1 MQPKEDIFSPEEK
14 LDFLRSYLELRR
26 QTRTI
31 ISDEEFEKLRVI
43 ISDATSHDQYG
54 RDKHGNS
61 ILLRN
66 LNTAL
71 ILSKEVG
78 LERSTL
84 LSILLYNVVAHESL
98 TIAEVEDGFGKDVAN
113 IITHLLKTES
123 LYTKHATVQS
133 DNFRKLLLSFANDAR
148 VIIILIADNLCL
160 MRMINHHPDKEYRLS
175 IASEASYLY
184 APLAHRLG
192 LYKIKSELED
202 LSLKYTNREVFDSI
216 ASKLTQTKAKRQKYI
231 EAFIA
236 PIREK
241 LLAEGYKFEMK
252 GRTKSIYSIYNKM
265 KKQKA
270 DFEDIY
276 DLFAIRII
284 LDTPL
289 EKEKADCWRI
299 FSIIADMYKPNPS
312 RMRDWI
318 TIPKSNGYES
328 LHITVWGPE
337 DRWVEVQIRTKRMD
351 EIAENGLAAHWR
363 YKGVKSESGLD
374 DWLNNMRDILES
386 SDDKEALELVKDF
399 SKDDYDKEVFVF
411 SPKGDLYKLSKGATV
426 LDFAYL
432 IHTNLGN
439 RCVGAKVDDKNQ
451 SLRYQ
456 LKSGDTVVVLTSP
469 QQKPKQDWLNIATQT
484 RTKQKIRQALKEEE
498 NKEAEYGKEMFFR
511 RIKNRKIEPDESSLM
526 LLIRKMGFKTVTKFF
541 SAVAQEKIDVNSVI
555 DRYIQLQQ
563 NGEEDNIQQRS
574 AEEYIQQSVTTST
587 KEDVL
592 VIDGSLKDIE
602 YKLSKCCNPIYGDE
616 IFGFVNSQGG
626 IKIHRVDCP
635 NAPDLRGR
643 FGYRVVPA
651 KWSGK
656 QGSQYVVVLR
666 VVGNDDIGIV
676 ANITSIISKENGVS
690 MRSISIDSNDGLFQ
704 GHITVMVSHVP
715 ALNALIKK
723 LKTVKGVKNV
733 ERSSE

>member
-31 ISDEEFEKLRVI
+31 ISDEEFEKLRLI
-43 ISDATSHDQYG
+43 ISDATNHDQYG

-98 TIAEVEDGFGKDVAN
+98 TIAEVEGGFGKDVAN
-113 IITHLLKTES
+113 IITYLLKTES

-289 EKEKADCWRI
+289 QKEKADCWRI

-541 SAVAQEKIDVNSVI
+541 AAVAQEKIDVNSVI
-555 DRYIQLQQ
+555 DKYIQLQQ
-563 NGEEDNIQQRS
+563 NGEDDNIQQRS
-574 AEEYIQQSVTTST
+574 AEEYIQQSVNTST

-676 ANITSIISKENGVS
+676 ANITSIISKESGVS